1 MFGGLMARLV
11 RAVTTKA
18 GIVLIGAVLLGA
30 GGAAMAMASAHGQIG
45 ANVSGP
51 GASASPTKHAGDQ
64 DEQNEQDDTACT
76 STGTPSSTATTHGGG
91 DAVQGPQAT
100 PTKAARDDDANEHEG
115 TEHDGTECE
124 GDDDHSPTGTHTPE
138 PTERPEGTHT
148 PQASPTKGP
157 GD

>member
-30 GGAAMAMASAHGQIG
+30 GGAAMAMASAHGQLL
-45 ANVSGP
+45 SGP
-51 GASASPTKHAGDQ
+51 GASASPTAHAGDQ
-64 DEQNEQDDTACT
+64 DDQDDTACT
-76 STGTPSSTATTHGGG
+76 SKGTPSSTATTHGGG
-91 DAVQGPQAT
+91 DAVQAPQAT

-148 PQASPTKGP
+148 PQASPTKAP
-157 GD
+157 GGD